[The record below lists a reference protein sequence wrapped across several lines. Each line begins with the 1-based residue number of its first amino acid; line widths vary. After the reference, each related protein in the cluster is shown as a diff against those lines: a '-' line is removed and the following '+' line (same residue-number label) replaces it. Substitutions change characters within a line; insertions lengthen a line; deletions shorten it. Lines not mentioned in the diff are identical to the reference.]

1 MITTAAA
8 SPAGRTT
15 PTSVPSSAPAAPAA
29 PSADAKAQAETTAS
43 EQARRTGLPVPVPE
57 STTETDTVT
66 ALPNGTLALKRT
78 IEPTRTRK
86 SGTWRDLDPTLIRA
100 ADGTVQPASTTSDL
114 KLGGGGSTLLAS
126 MTNNGRKLTLSWP
139 TMLPRPILS
148 GNGALYPGVL
158 PDIDLKVVAGEQG
171 GFTHTLVVKTPQ
183 AAKNPQ
189 LATLKLGLTGDGVTV
204 ATNPDGSLTAKTAD
218 NKIAFTAPTPTMWD
232 SRTTTE
238 PTGTTLRTTPNSA
251 GAESTAAIPATE
263 LASTERQPGV
273 RAATAPVKTDVT
285 AGTLALTP
293 DAGLLLSPDTVFPL
307 YIDPSW
313 IPMRDNSSLYGWA
326 QEAYPDTP
334 GYGRTDYQPGAGYQ
348 HYRTKT
354 GLERTYYR
362 VDYNWQGRLDGKTIN
377 RVVFNTTQV
386 YSAISSCENQY
397 AEPVNLYLTND
408 TLTTNT
414 TWNNRPTEAGLWG
427 TASVPSSNT
436 DSHCGNRLVDFDIT
450 ANIAP
455 HQNWEYLTL
464 SVQGRETPRTTGNN
478 GFKRFSRTAADTFIY
493 IEYNTPP
500 DAPTK
505 LRMNPTPVN
514 GGGTNGCGY
523 IGAVNPAVG
532 GVTLYATLTDP
543 DGQDLDG
550 HFVIRDTAND
560 SVVHD
565 SPWTPRGPNGHEAQT
580 AIPVGT
586 LAGGHTYRWSV
597 QAGDGIT
604 ASPWTDGCT
613 FTVDDTP
620 PTTPTVASTDYPVNG
635 GGRTA
640 GDKGTFTLTATDGQ
654 SGVDTIEYALNGPIP
669 VGGATRA
676 TWDDI
681 DKTWKIRDLPVGLW
695 GTNHLFAQTVDKAGN
710 RSQPTDYKFYAPSD
724 PKATT
729 TLGDITGD
737 RRIDLVAI
745 DDTGSLRMYTAD
757 TDPATGGV
765 TASAPIHGPATAA
778 GQATWTGTLITH
790 RGGAGIFRDNLY
802 AYAGGNLYMYR
813 NSGADANG
821 NYFATGSR
829 RSTVPR
835 PSTTRCVDPTN
846 LPTRTCTGYA
856 GDWTKVVA
864 ILAPGNV
871 DADTDEAGNAR
882 LDLITLE
889 QDSTGTRRLWLF
901 HGTSGA
907 ASFDHATLIGTGTT
921 WNNLDLLAPG
931 DTTGDGLPDLWTRDR
946 TTGQLHQYASRRNS
960 DGTVDTT
967 ALGNTA
973 TRTIVGTGFDAAA
986 YPKLNSDGD
995 LNGDGKVD
1003 LWAQA
1008 ADGRLYVALGT
1019 TPGPNGNAFGP
1030 MQLIADNQTPWTT
1043 CEKFPS
1049 AGDANVKIDLCG
1061 PILAKY
1067 KATGGPTGPLRLPTT
1082 GVRDDGKGGK
1092 YADFQGTAQGGT
1104 TNGNINWS
1112 PTTGAWYQHGGAR
1125 TKWMQSGGLDGPLGY
1140 PVSDET
1146 TVLDGAGNG
1155 IGWVTHYAGNSGG
1168 PGAIT
1173 WAEGGYLITGD
1184 IYNRWQATGGPRGV
1198 LGFPSSD
1205 AMPTTLKPGQYQN
1218 FRAPGAQTD
1227 TGSIYWSAATGAW
1240 PVHGAN
1246 RAAWVAQG
1254 YEGGPLGFPTSGE
1267 YTVAG
1272 GVRGDYQGGYIR
1284 WNALTGI
1291 STVHNPGDS
1300 TATQR
1305 TEYAGDFNGDKRADV
1320 LTVYDYGQ
1328 ASTAFYVSS
1337 AGSDGTIGAPRQA
1350 WVSHLGWFDAAHAK
1364 FAVGDY
1370 NGDGRDDVAAFYGY
1384 PDGSTR
1390 LITFLARPDGAFDEG
1405 VQSAYTAPGT
1415 RDWAKAVLLGGDF
1428 NGDHRADLAMMYDHG
1443 NETTGAYTWLSK
1455 PDGTFDDATASWQSG
1470 AWNWGQAR
1478 GKYVTG
1484 DFDGDGR
1491 DDIAAMYGYGD
1502 PNGGAVALFTL
1513 KSRPDGGFDGTVKSW
1528 NVPAGNWEWNRVQLV
1543 AGDFD
1548 GDHRTDIGAMYEYAG
1563 RDTALFTFHAR
1574 PDGTFDNDV
1583 NKWRSGPG
1591 QWSNAEAKAVTGD
1604 FDNDGHHDIA
1614 AMYEN
1619 PDGSTTIRT
1628 LHTNTDG
1635 TVNAPVDGWKAS
1647 PGTW

>member
-1 MITTAAA
+1 MTAATA
-8 SPAGRTT
+8 TAAPR
-15 PTSVPSSAPAAPAA
+15 SVPSTVPAAPAA
-29 PSADAKAQAETTAS
+29 PSADAKTQAETTAS

-78 IEPTRTRK
+78 IEPTRTKK

-139 TMLPRPILS
+139 TVLPRPILS

-158 PDIDLKVVAGEQG
+158 PDVDLKVVAGEQG

-238 PTGTTLRTTPNSA
+238 PTGTTLRA
-251 GAESTAAIPATE
+251 AENASGAIPKTE
-263 LASTERQPGV
+263 LASTERQPGA
-273 RAATAPVKTDVT
+273 RASIAPLKTEVT
-285 AGTLALTP
+285 GSTLALTP
-293 DAGLLLSPDTVFPL
+293 DAKLLTASDTVFPL

-386 YSAISSCENQY
+386 YSAITSCETQY

-427 TASVPSSNT
+427 TASVPSSND

-455 HQNWEYLTL
+455 HQNWEFLTL

-500 DAPTK
+500 NPPTN
-505 LRMNPTPVN
+505 LRMSPVPVN
-514 GGGTNGCGY
+514 GGPGTCGY

-620 PTTPTVASTDYPVNG
+620 PTTPTIASTDFPENG
-635 GGRTA
+635 GGKPA

-676 TWDDI
+676 TWDEAT
-681 DKTWKIRDLPVGLW
+681 KTWKIKDLPVGLW

-710 RSQPTDYKFYAPSD
+710 RSQPTDYKFYAAADPNVTTPSI
-724 PKATT
+724 
-729 TLGDITGD
+729 GDIDGN
-737 RRIDLVAI
+737 RLPDLVTV
-745 DDTGSLRMYTAD
+745 DDSGALRMYSAATN
-757 TDPATGGV
+757 PATGGV
-765 TASAPIHGPATAA
+765 VASLADQGPVGDTSAS
-778 GQATWTGTLITH
+778 WTGALVTH

-802 AYAGGNLYMYR
+802 AWGSNRLYIYR
-813 NSGADANG
+813 NNGPDAQG
-821 NYFATGSR
+821 RFFAAGSR
-829 RSTVPR
+829 RSSVAR
-835 PSTTRCVDPTN
+835 PSAARCVDPTN
-846 LPTRTCTGYA
+846 LPSRTCTGYA
-856 GDWTKVVA
+856 GDWSQVVR

-871 DADTDEAGNAR
+871 DGDKDEAGSAR
-882 LDLITLE
+882 HDLITLE

-901 HGTSGA
+901 HGTSSA
-907 ASFDHATLIGTGTT
+907 ASFDHATLIGAGAI

-931 DTTGDGLPDLWTRDR
+931 DVTGDGLPDLWTRDR
-946 TTGQLHQYASRRNS
+946 TTGQLHQYASRKNP
-960 DGTVDTT
+960 DGTGDVT

-973 TRTIVGTGFDAAA
+973 ARTVVGTGFDATA
-986 YPKLNSDGD
+986 YPRLSSDGD
-995 LNGDGKVD
+995 LDGDGKAD

-1008 ADGRLYVALGT
+1008 ADGRLYIALGI
-1019 TPGPNGNAFGP
+1019 TPGADGNAFGP
-1030 MQLIADNQTPWTT
+1030 MRLIADNQTPDTT
-1043 CEKFPS
+1043 CEEYPS
-1049 AGDANVKIDLCG
+1049 AADANVKLQLCG
-1061 PILAKY
+1061 PILARY
-1067 KATGGPTGPLRLPTT
+1067 KATGGPAGPLRLPTT
-1082 GVRDDGKGGK
+1082 GVRGDGSIGK
-1092 YADFQGTAQGGT
+1092 YAEFQGSAAAT
-1104 TNGNINWS
+1104 TNASIHWS
-1112 PTTGAWYQHGGAR
+1112 ATTGAWWVAGGIR
-1125 TKWMQSGGLDGPLGY
+1125 DKWLAAGGVTGELGY
-1140 PVSDET
+1140 PVSDENP
-1146 TVLDGAGNG
+1146 VKDGAGTTLG
-1155 IGWVTHYAGNSGG
+1155 AMSMFAGK
-1168 PGAIT
+1168 PGTGVGTIT
-1173 WAEGGYLITGD
+1173 WTDSLGAHILNGD
-1184 IYNRWQATGGPRGV
+1184 IHTRWQVMGGPRSI
-1198 LGFPSSD
+1198 LGFPSTD
-1205 AMPTTLKPGQYQN
+1205 ITPTSPQKPGSYAH
-1218 FRAPGAQTD
+1218 FRLPGATANI
-1227 TGSIYWSAATGAW
+1227 GSIYASAATGAW
-1240 PVHGAN
+1240 PVFGGI
-1246 RAAWVAQG
+1246 RTKWAAAGWEQ
-1254 YEGGPLGFPTSGE
+1254 GPLGFPTSGE
-1267 YTVAG
+1267 IPVAG
-1272 GVRGDYQGGYIR
+1272 GVREDFTGGHIR
-1284 WNALTGI
+1284 WNHHT
-1291 STVHNPGDS
+1291 SE
-1300 TATQR
+1300 AT
-1305 TEYAGDFNGDKRADV
+1305 TY
-1320 LTVYDYGQ
+1320 L
-1328 ASTAFYVSS
+1328 
-1337 AGSDGTIGAPRQA
+1337 GTDETPMPR
-1350 WVSHLGWFDAAHAK
+1350 
-1364 FAVGDY
+1364 
-1370 NGDGRDDVAAFYGY
+1370 
-1384 PDGSTR
+1384 
-1390 LITFLARPDGAFDEG
+1390 ITF
-1405 VQSAYTAPGT
+1405 
-1415 RDWAKAVLLGGDF
+1415 
-1428 NGDHRADLAMMYDHG
+1428 
-1443 NETTGAYTWLSK
+1443 
-1455 PDGTFDDATASWQSG
+1455 
-1470 AWNWGQAR
+1470 
-1478 GKYVTG
+1478 TG

-1491 DDIAAMYGYGD
+1491 SDLATIIDYGHCAAGW
-1502 PNGGAVALFTL
+1502 FTQL
-1513 KSRPDGGFDGTVKSW
+1513 RRADGTLTDPRESYVQ
-1528 NVPAGNWEWNRVQLV
+1528 PAGTFCVGDAKWT
-1543 AGDFD
+1543 AGDFNGD
-1548 GDHRTDIGAMYEYAG
+1548 GRTDIATLYDYGNGSVRLFTYPALPGGGFGAGIAGWSQSSGWDFDRTTILAGDLTGDKRDDLAVVYGFADARIATYTFAG
-1563 RDTALFTFHAR
+1563 RT
-1574 PDGTFDNDV
+1574 DGTFDAPV
-1583 NKWRSGPG
+1583 KGWEETRPG
-1591 QWSNAEAKAVTGD
+1591 WWGYEGARYAIGD
-1604 FDNDGHHDIA
+1604 FNGDGRADLGALALFDSGAVISHTFLTA
-1614 AMYEN
+1614 AN
-1619 PDGSTTIRT
+1619 GTI
-1628 LHTNTDG
+1628 G
-1635 TVNAPVDGWKAS
+1635 APVAGWQAPAAAAWQRDRVTLTATDANGDHRADLVVTYDYGNGRTTLQTLLTTAAGAFTAPILGWDSGTGNWDAPRARQLPGDANGDGRGDLTALYDYGTGRWAAFTFTATPTGTFTLPPTTDPS
-1647 PGTW
+1647 WQVAPGTW